1 MVDAPAQFEDVAE
14 QSHFGPER
22 PLRILLVEDS
32 PIDARLIQ
40 ESLLGSHVGSY
51 CDITQVETLAE
62 AGEEL
67 RSGTIDCVLLDLGLP
82 DERGPEN
89 VSRLRE
95 VVREP
100 TIVVMTGHDDDQI
113 ALQALREGAQEY
125 VVKGQVEGDALA
137 RIVRHAIERNRLLRE
152 LKELREREWFLATHD
167 SLTSLPNR
175 QLFEDRGGQ
184 ILGRARREQ
193 EPAVIAYFD
202 LDGFKPVNDTFGHAG
217 GDAVLRAFAGT
228 LQASIR
234 ASNVVARVGGEEF
247 AILFPDTDLAAA
259 RRAVER
265 LRDGIARSPA
275 EHAGVSIPITAS
287 WGITEATGDEA
298 DIDAVIDRADQAMYA
313 AKRAGRDRICAAPA
327 PAPAPP
333 PAASTTEVGRN

>member
-1 MVDAPAQFEDVAE
+1 MAPAREAAIRDPLTDCLNRRYFYETAE
-14 QSHFGPER
+14 
-22 PLRILLVEDS
+22 
-32 PIDARLIQ
+32 
-40 ESLLGSHVGSY
+40 
-51 CDITQVETLAE
+51 T
-62 AGEEL
+62 EL
-67 RSGTIDCVLLDLGLP
+67 
-82 DERGPEN
+82 E
-89 VSRLRE
+89 
-95 VVREP
+95 
-100 TIVVMTGHDDDQI
+100 
-113 ALQALREGAQEY
+113 
-125 VVKGQVEGDALA
+125 
-137 RIVRHAIERNRLLRE
+137 
-152 LKELREREWFLATHD
+152 
-167 SLTSLPNR
+167 
-175 QLFEDRGGQ
+175 
-184 ILGRARREQ
+184 RARRTGS
-193 EPAVIAYFD
+193 PLSLAVLD